1 MPELPEVQTTVSGLN
16 RAVTGLVINDVWT
29 EYNSP
34 YYHGGD
40 TIKDPTYFKYFKKTI
55 KGSKVTGVTRRAKN
69 ILIHL
74 SNNHT
79 ILIHMKM
86 TGHVMYGNY
95 NKKDPF
101 NKHIRLIFY
110 LSNGKT
116 MELCD
121 TRKFA
126 KVTLLPSA
134 TMHETAHLKDLGP
147 EPLEKDFTFK
157 VFKKVINK
165 KSTGKIKLVLMDQSV
180 VAGIGNIYADESLHR
195 ASIHPESLVENIP
208 EKSLKEL
215 YKAILS
221 TLKMGIDFG
230 GDSMSDYRN
239 IDGER
244 GKFQE
249 KHMAYRRTG
258 KPCLKMIGKIKCRGE
273 IERTVVRGRGT
284 HFCRTHQVEY

>member
-16 RAVTGLVINDVWT
+16 RSVSGLRIDDVWT

-34 YYHGGD
+34 YFHGGD
-40 TIKDPTYFKYFKKTI
+40 TIKDPKYFKYFKKQI
-55 KGSKVTGVTRRAKN
+55 KGAKINNVTRRAKN

-74 SNNHT
+74 SNDFT

-95 NKKDPF
+95 NRKDPF
-101 NKHIRLIFY
+101 NRFIRLIFY

-126 KVTLLPSA
+126 KVTLLPSK
-134 TMHETAHLKDLGP
+134 TMHETIHLKGIGP
-147 EPLEKDFTFK
+147 EPLEKDFTFE
-157 VFKKVINK
+157 VFKKQLNIRPQY
-165 KSTGKIKLVLMDQSV
+165 KIKLALLDQTLI
-180 VAGIGNIYADESLHR
+180 AGIGNIYSDESLWR
-195 ASIHPESLVENIP
+195 AGVHPETLVKKASDP
-208 EKSLKEL
+208 KLKEL
-215 YKAILS
+215 YKAIRTTLS
-221 TLKMGIDFG
+221 MGIDFG

-249 KHMAYRRTG
+249 KHMAYRRKG
-258 KPCLKMIGKIKCRGE
+258 EKCLKKGCKGKIVR
-273 IERTVVRGRGT
+273 IVVGGRGT
-284 HFCRTHQVEY
+284 HYCDTHQIKA

>member
-1 MPELPEVQTTVSGLN
+1 MPELPEVQTTVRGLH

-34 YYHGGD
+34 YFHGGD
-40 TIKDPTYFKYFKKTI
+40 TIKDPEFFKYFKKKI
-55 KGSKVTGVTRRAKN
+55 KGVQITGVTRRAKN

-74 SNNHT
+74 SNNFT

-101 NKHIRLIFY
+101 NRFIRLIFY

-126 KVTLLPSA
+126 KVTLLSSA
-134 TMHETAHLKDLGP
+134 TMHESVHLKGMGP
-147 EPLEKDFTFK
+147 EPLEKSFTFS
-157 VFKKVINK
+157 VFKNQICK
-165 KSTGKIKLVLMDQSV
+165 KLDGKIKVVLLDQTII
-180 VAGIGNIYADESLHR
+180 AGIGNIYSDESLHR
-195 ASIHPESLVENIP
+195 AGIHPETLVKNISD
-208 EKSLKEL
+208 KKLKGL

-239 IDGER
+239 IHGEK

-249 KHMAYRRTG
+249 KHMAYRRNG
-258 KPCLKMIGKIKCRGE
+258 KPCLKKGCKGKIVR
-273 IERTVVRGRGT
+273 IVVGGRGT
-284 HFCRTHQVEY
+284 HFCEMHQIKE

>member
-16 RAVTGLVINDVWT
+16 RVATGLVITDVWT

-34 YYHGGD
+34 YYHGKD
-40 TIKDPTYFKYFKKTI
+40 SIKDPEYFKYFKKTI
-55 KGSKVTGVTRRAKN
+55 KNSKITGVTRRAKN

-74 SNNHT
+74 SNSHT

-95 NKKDPF
+95 NRKDPF
-101 NKHIRLIFY
+101 NQYIRLIFY

-126 KVTLLPSA
+126 KVTLLPSD
-134 TMHETAHLKDLGP
+134 TMHETVHLKGIGP
-147 EPLEKDFTFK
+147 EPLEKNFTFK
-157 VFKKVINK
+157 VFKEQIHK
-165 KSTGKIKLVLMDQSV
+165 KPNGKIKIVLLDQTII
-180 VAGIGNIYADESLHR
+180 AGIGNIYSDESLWR
-195 ASIHPESLVENIP
+195 AGIHPESIVNKIP
-208 EKSLKEL
+208 EAKLKEL
-215 YKAILS
+215 YKAIQKTLS
-221 TLKMGIDFG
+221 MGIDFG

-249 KHMAYRRTG
+249 KHMAYRRN
-258 KPCLKMIGKIKCRGE
+258 KQPCLKKGCGGKIVR
-273 IERTVVRGRGT
+273 IVVGGRGT
-284 HFCRTHQVEY
+284 HLCDKHQIKE

>member
-16 RAVTGLVINDVWT
+16 RVLSGLVITDVWT

-34 YYHGGD
+34 YFHGGD
-40 TIKDPTYFKYFKKTI
+40 TIKDPEYFKYFKKTI
-55 KGSKVTGVTRRAKN
+55 KGAKILNVTRRAKN

-74 SNNHT
+74 SNGHT

-95 NKKDPF
+95 NRKDPF
-101 NKHIRLIFY
+101 NRFIRFIIT

-126 KVTLLPSA
+126 KVTLLPTP
-134 TMHETAHLKDLGP
+134 TMHETVHLKGIGP
-147 EPLEKDFTFK
+147 EPLEKAFTFLI
-157 VFKKVINK
+157 FKNQINK
-165 KSTGKIKLVLMDQSV
+165 KETGKIKLVLMDQTV
-180 VAGIGNIYADESLHR
+180 IAGIGNIYADESLWR
-195 ASIHPESLVENIP
+195 AGIHPETLVKNVKDI
-208 EKSLKEL
+208 KLKEL
-215 YKAILS
+215 YKAIQS

-244 GKFQE
+244 GQFQE
-249 KHMAYRRTG
+249 KHRAYRKTG
-258 KPCLKMIGKIKCRGE
+258 TKCQKKGCKGTITRM
-273 IERTVVRGRGT
+273 VVGGRGT
-284 HFCRTHQVEY
+284 HYCNVHQIKE

>member
-1 MPELPEVQTTVSGLN
+1 MPELPEVQTTVSGLD
-16 RAVTGLVINDVWT
+16 RKIRGLVITDVWT

-34 YYHGGD
+34 YFHGGD
-40 TIKDPTYFKYFKKTI
+40 TIKDPEYFKYFKKLVTRAKI
-55 KGSKVTGVTRRAKN
+55 KNVTRRAKN

-74 SNNHT
+74 SNDYT

-95 NKKDPF
+95 NRKDPF
-101 NKHIRLIFY
+101 NRFIRLIFY

-126 KVTLLPSA
+126 KVTLLPSK
-134 TMHETAHLKDLGP
+134 TMHETIHLKGIGP
-147 EPLEKDFTFK
+147 EPLEKEFTFDI
-157 VFKKVINK
+157 FKKQLNIRPQY
-165 KSTGKIKLVLMDQSV
+165 KIKLALLDQTLI
-180 VAGIGNIYADESLHR
+180 AGIGNIYSDESLWR
-195 ASIHPESLVENIP
+195 SGIHPETLVRKIDDS
-208 EKSLKEL
+208 KLREL
-215 YKAILS
+215 YKAIRNTLS
-221 TLKMGIDFG
+221 MGIDFG

-249 KHMAYRRTG
+249 KHMAYKRKG
-258 KPCLKMIGKIKCRGE
+258 EKCLKKGCKGKIVR
-273 IERTVVRGRGT
+273 IVVGGRGT
-284 HFCRTHQVEY
+284 HYCNVHQKLTK

>member
-16 RAVTGLVINDVWT
+16 RVLSGLVITDVWT

-34 YYHGGD
+34 YFHGGD
-40 TIKDPTYFKYFKKTI
+40 TIKDPEYFKYFKKTI
-55 KGSKVTGVTRRAKN
+55 KGAEILNVTRRAKN

-74 SNNHT
+74 SNGHT

-95 NKKDPF
+95 NRKDPF
-101 NKHIRLIFY
+101 NRFIRFIIT

-126 KVTLLPSA
+126 KVTLLPTP
-134 TMHETAHLKDLGP
+134 TMHETVHLKGIGP
-147 EPLEKDFTFK
+147 EPLEKAFTFLI
-157 VFKKVINK
+157 FKNQINK
-165 KSTGKIKLVLMDQSV
+165 KETGKIKLVLMDQTV
-180 VAGIGNIYADESLHR
+180 IAGIGNIYADESLWR
-195 ASIHPESLVENIP
+195 AGIHPETLVKKVNDS
-208 EKSLKEL
+208 KLREL
-215 YKAILS
+215 YQAIQL

-244 GKFQE
+244 GQFQE
-249 KHMAYRRTG
+249 KHRAYRKTG
-258 KPCLKMIGKIKCRGE
+258 TKCQKKGCKGIITRM
-273 IERTVVRGRGT
+273 VVGGRGT
-284 HFCRTHQVEY
+284 HYCNVHQIKE

>member
-1 MPELPEVQTTVSGLN
+1 MPELPEVQTTVSGLD
-16 RAVTGLVINDVWT
+16 RKIRGLVITDVWT

-34 YYHGGD
+34 YFHGGD
-40 TIKDPTYFKYFKKTI
+40 TIKDPKYFKYFKKN
-55 KGSKVTGVTRRAKN
+55 VTGAKIKSVTRRAKN

-74 SNNHT
+74 SNDFT

-95 NKKDPF
+95 NRKDPF
-101 NKHIRLIFY
+101 NRFIRLIFY

-126 KVTLLPSA
+126 KVTLLPSK
-134 TMHETAHLKDLGP
+134 TMHETVHLKGIGP
-147 EPLEKDFTFK
+147 EPLEKEFTFN
-157 VFKKVINK
+157 VFKEQLNIRPQY
-165 KSTGKIKLVLMDQSV
+165 KIKLALLDQSLI
-180 VAGIGNIYADESLHR
+180 AGIGNIYSDESLWR
-195 ASIHPESLVENIP
+195 SGIHPETLVKKLTDI
-208 EKSLKEL
+208 KLREL
-215 YKAILS
+215 YKAIRTTLS
-221 TLKMGIDFG
+221 MGIDFG

-249 KHMAYRRTG
+249 KHMAYRRKG
-258 KPCLKMIGKIKCRGE
+258 EKCLKKGCKGMIVRI
-273 IERTVVRGRGT
+273 VVGGRGT
-284 HFCRTHQVEY
+284 HYCNVHQIKA

>member
-1 MPELPEVQTTVSGLN
+1 MPELPEVQTTVSGLD
-16 RAVTGLVINDVWT
+16 RKIRGLVITDVWT

-34 YYHGGD
+34 YFHGGD
-40 TIKDPTYFKYFKKTI
+40 TIKDPEYFKYFKKLVTRAKI
-55 KGSKVTGVTRRAKN
+55 KNVTRRAKN

-74 SNNHT
+74 SNDYT

-95 NKKDPF
+95 NRKDPF
-101 NKHIRLIFY
+101 NRFIRLIFY

-126 KVTLLPSA
+126 KVTLLPSK
-134 TMHETAHLKDLGP
+134 TMHETIHLKGIGP
-147 EPLEKDFTFK
+147 EPLEKEFTFDI
-157 VFKKVINK
+157 FKKQLNIRPQY
-165 KSTGKIKLVLMDQSV
+165 KIKLALLDQTLI
-180 VAGIGNIYADESLHR
+180 AGIGNIYSDESLWR
-195 ASIHPESLVENIP
+195 SGIHPETLVRKIDDS
-208 EKSLKEL
+208 KLREL
-215 YKAILS
+215 YKAIRNTLS
-221 TLKMGIDFG
+221 MGIDFG

-249 KHMAYRRTG
+249 KHMAYKRKG
-258 KPCLKMIGKIKCRGE
+258 EKCLKKGCKGKIVR
-273 IERTVVRGRGT
+273 IVVGGRGT
-284 HFCRTHQVEY
+284 HYCDVHQIKA

>member
-16 RAVTGLVINDVWT
+16 RVTTGLVITDVWT

-34 YYHGGD
+34 YYHGKD
-40 TIKDPTYFKYFKKTI
+40 SIKDPEYFKYFKKTI
-55 KGSKVTGVTRRAKN
+55 KNSKITGVTRRAKN

-74 SNNHT
+74 SNGHT

-95 NKKDPF
+95 NRKDPF
-101 NKHIRLIFY
+101 NQYIRLIFY

-126 KVTLLPSA
+126 KVTLLPSD
-134 TMHETAHLKDLGP
+134 TMHETVHLKDIGP

-157 VFKKVINK
+157 VFKEQIHK
-165 KSTGKIKLVLMDQSV
+165 KQNGKIKIVLLDQTII
-180 VAGIGNIYADESLHR
+180 AGIGNIYSDESLWR
-195 ASIHPESLVENIP
+195 SGIHPESVVNKIP
-208 EKSLKEL
+208 EEKLKEL
-215 YKAILS
+215 YKAIQKTLS
-221 TLKMGIDFG
+221 MGIDFG

-249 KHMAYRRTG
+249 KHMAYRRN
-258 KPCLKMIGKIKCRGE
+258 KQPCLKKGCGGKIVR
-273 IERTVVRGRGT
+273 IVVGGRGT
-284 HFCRTHQVEY
+284 HLCDKHQIKE